1 MCHVANATANQFK
14 PLEDR
19 LVPQEIQRNYSL
31 YISGLF
37 QVEQPLPASPST
49 QGLDIR

>member
-1 MCHVANATANQFK
+1 MCHVANATADQFK

-19 LVPQEIQRNYSL
+19 LAPQGIQRNYSL
-31 YISGLF
+31 HISGLF
-37 QVEQPLPASPST
+37 QVEQPLPASPT